1 MATTL
6 TSEMASQVAKANLP
20 AFNCPPGTKLHLLNL
35 GSIECDEGWWVLWLE
50 WRHYVMLMFRFRLLR
65 GGNASTLSNKNPD
78 SKRRELIILSVLI
91 EHPQAGLILFETGCG
106 ENIEVTL
113 VDILTSTHKKWGA
126 PLTDIFPRT
135 VYNEEHKL
143 PAAIKATGNDI
154 KDVKAVVFGHLHL
167 DHAGGLEHF
176 VGTDVPI
183 YVHEEEFKHACWAI
197 ATGADLGVYMAHYMS
212 LDKLNWQTFNEAHV
226 DLFQGI
232 TIHHS
237 PGHTP
242 GLCIMQVNLEKDGTF
257 IFTSDQCHI
266 AENYEMSHPHGW
278 LARDHTAWFNS
289 LQMIKR
295 LQRMFSAEM
304 VFGHDKEVADRLIRK
319 KKYLNRSW
327 VAFGLSNLLGFR
339 SKFRICIASSIEM
352 PNHCSP
358 KIFSDVNNCPWA
370 SDETN

>member
-6 TSEMASQVAKANLP
+6 TSKMASQAAKANLP
-20 AFNCPPGTKLHLLNL
+20 AFNCPPGTKMHLLNL
-35 GSIECDEGWWVLWLE
+35 GSLECDEGW
-50 WRHYVMLMFRFRLLR
+50 LLR
-65 GGNASTLSNKNPD
+65 GGNSSALSNKNPEN
-78 SKRRELIILSVLI
+78 KRRELIILSVLI
-91 EHPQAGLILFETGCG
+91 EHPQEGLILFETGCA
-106 ENIEVTL
+106 ENVEV
-113 VDILTSTHKKWGA
+113 KWGA
-126 PLTDIFPRT
+126 PLTDIFPRV

-197 ATGADLGVYMAHYMS
+197 ATGADLGVYLAHYMS
-212 LDKLNWQTFNEAHV
+212 LDKLNWQTFNEPHL

-242 GLCIMQVNLEKDGTF
+242 GLCVMQVNLEKDGTF
-257 IFTSDQCHI
+257 IFTTDQFHI
-266 AENYEMSHPHGW
+266 AENYEMAHPHGW
-278 LARDHTAWFNS
+278 LARDHSAWFNS

-295 LQRMFSAEM
+295 LQRMFNAEL
-304 VFGHDKEVADRLIRK
+304 VFGHDKEVANRLMSK
-319 KKYLNRSW
+319 KK
-327 VAFGLSNLLGFR
+327 FF
-339 SKFRICIASSIEM
+339 E
-352 PNHCSP
+352 
-358 KIFSDVNNCPWA
+358 
-370 SDETN
+370 